1 MSAVRIKVILVALS
15 LLFAQSMF
23 GCEQKN
29 PVSEYGDA
37 LISSYEKGKKGG
49 EEANLKNIRDAIQAY
64 NAANGKYPET
74 TKEIEGMMGSPINFD
89 LYQYNPETG
98 EIKLKK

>member
-1 MSAVRIKVILVALS
+1 MSAVRTVLFGFFILSGLVA
-15 LLFAQSMF
+15 

-29 PVSEYGDA
+29 PLSEYGDA

-49 EEANLKNIRDAIQAY
+49 EDANLKNIRDAVQAY
-64 NAANGKYPET
+64 HAANGKYPESL
-74 TKEIEGMMGSPINFD
+74 KEVESMMGSPVNPD

-98 EIKLKK
+98 EIKLKE